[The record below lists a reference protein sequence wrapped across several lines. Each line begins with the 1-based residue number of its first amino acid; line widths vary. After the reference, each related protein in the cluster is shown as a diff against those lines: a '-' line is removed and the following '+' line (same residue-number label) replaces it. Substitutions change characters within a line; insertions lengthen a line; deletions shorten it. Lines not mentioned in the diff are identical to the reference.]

1 MLKVGRIWRIL
12 ATGFCFLMF
21 TSGSL
26 CLSCG
31 FLPLLCLLTR
41 DQQVLRRRTRF
52 FVQKF
57 FRFMTWLIEHT
68 GCMRLRVEGVERPVN
83 SYTERDRVLV
93 VDALK
98 EMGIM

>member
-31 FLPLLCLLTR
+31 FLPLLCLVISR
-41 DQQVLRRRTRF
+41 SCVGVLASSCR
-52 FVQKF
+52 
-57 FRFMTWLIEHT
+57 
-68 GCMRLRVEGVERPVN
+68 
-83 SYTERDRVLV
+83 SSSDS
-93 VDALK
+93 
-98 EMGIM
+98 